1 VAQAAGSRSSASA
14 CACAYAYTYAY
25 AYTQLEHRKKEQ
37 FVIDEIRDRRNCSF
51 FGFRKIGKP
60 GCVAFSHVDKTAAKL
75 PSFWEELN
83 SIARVS
89 AGAACGAVRPAC
101 GVALG

>member
-37 FVIDEIRDRRNCSF
+37 FVIDEIALFLVS
-51 FGFRKIGKP
+51 GK
-60 GCVAFSHVDKTAAKL
+60 
-75 PSFWEELN
+75 
-83 SIARVS
+83 
-89 AGAACGAVRPAC
+89 
-101 GVALG
+101 